1 MNLFSG
7 AVTAQP
13 LSRARNLLVGLLA
26 TAFVVAGLA
35 LPAAADAT
43 PGLTLNVSYGT
54 TTAPDGTTV
63 ITPGTQYVATIQYQR
78 TALVA
83 GSTLVLVAPAGITI
97 PDSALVVPVGN
108 TVFESMSRQP
118 DGSIAIKIINDLSG
132 SSVNQGVF
140 DMSFTVDNPAGGSEV
155 RPLTWSFAGVSQTV
169 TVIVKKTGD
178 EILQPFSER
187 EAKSVSNAGSLN
199 NFVTVSGGVVTVDP
213 AIANVNVHYTL
224 NVDSPAARTGIDIS
238 DTLDPR
244 LEYVTSSFAANLT
257 TWDSN
262 GLNKTT
268 TTLAATPTFGTH
280 SFTYSAMDLPLA
292 SKLAITYDAR
302 LSSAAIAQ
310 LQADLQASY
319 NLIDPAVGG
328 TFSSSSFLNTLAVTG
343 VAATPTQSFTISRT
357 VTPPAGPN
365 YGSAFAKSSSLS
377 NNTVVSLDSGGNL
390 AAPVAVTYTLGAH
403 LSYFTGAVPALDRN
417 VVVTDTLPSQVTW
430 LSSDPAF
437 IVVKDE
443 ANNPVTLTQVSGLS
457 AADFAT
463 DANIG
468 KYQVA
473 GQALWINFGHDSA
486 HDYSAAVKAQVVSL
500 AGISTTSQ
508 PSSLPTVQTRYN
520 GPKNSAIFTFSNS
533 IAAQTMSVT
542 DHLVVL
548 RDPSVPI
555 TDTNKFTKTAPA
567 TVTGA
572 PGSAI
577 TIPFTFK
584 VNAGYDFAQSRI
596 VDLAD
601 PAVFDLSDLNA
612 IKAGITG
619 MYNYNG
625 PLTGAS
631 FDLALDSDGHL
642 VLTPSATFTAG
653 WPSWMSTSAPY
664 NKYMTVTVPI
674 PTKALIGSQTI
685 KVTNTALL
693 EGSSADTWTYT
704 STAGSSGT
712 TYGDE
717 MEVYKALYNEGQWT
731 GNLRAQVDGAG
742 KLINDTFI
750 YRVELIPHGSF
761 NHVTIIPVLDAL
773 PTGLD
778 FLGFVSDA
786 NLATG
791 TLEPGNTVAMGGNI
805 QAEWIAATR
814 TLNMYNPSGTKLN
827 AGSPIYVNFMVKAQ
841 SYSENVGITN
851 AIGNAKATF
860 TPSNGYPLVIQKQDA
875 NDASAVINDRGARF
889 TITGPAG
896 VVTDSAYVVE
906 GLLMVSDGKGGDKGI
921 VVADKGTYT
930 VTETLAPVGFA
941 LAKDP
946 VTVTV
951 GSDGNAPAVTY
962 YNTRVGASDM
972 GTVSLSKTVT
982 GGPDGSGTD
991 FTFSWTAVPPAGE
1004 QLTAAQSA
1012 GSVVVKGDGV
1022 PVALGISFPA
1032 GSVVTFAEG
1041 KAPYIN
1047 GYNVTDVKYS
1057 VNPVAVTSGED
1068 ARVDVVN
1075 TYAFPLAL
1083 AHTGADQ
1090 TGLRVGI
1097 AAALTM
1103 LGAVLLGARRWRA
1116 RRTR

>member
-1 MNLFSG
+1 MDLSSR
-7 AVTAQP
+7 AVMAQP
-13 LSRARNLLVGLLA
+13 LLRARSLLVGLLA
-26 TAFVVAGLA
+26 TVFVVGGLA

-83 GSTLVLVAPAGITI
+83 GSTIVLVAPAGVTI

-108 TVFESMSRQP
+108 TVFESMTRQP
-118 DGSIAIKIINDLSG
+118 DGSIAIKIVNDLSG

-155 RPLTWSFAGVSQTV
+155 RPMTWSFAGATQTV

-178 EILQPFSER
+178 EILQPFSAR

-199 NFVTVSGGVVTVDP
+199 NYVSVTGGVVTVDP
-213 AIANVNVHYTL
+213 AIATVNVHYTL

-238 DTLDPR
+238 DALDPR
-244 LEYVTSSFAANLT
+244 MEYVTSSFAANLT
-257 TWDSN
+257 TWDAN

-268 TTLAATPTFGTH
+268 TTLAATPTFGAH
-280 SFTYSAMDLPLA
+280 SFTYGAMDLPLE

-319 NLIDPAVGG
+319 NLINPAVGG

-343 VAATPTQSFTISRT
+343 VVATPTQSFTISRS

-365 YGSAFAKSSSLS
+365 YGSAFSKSSSLS
-377 NNTVVSLDSGGNL
+377 NNTVVTLDSGGNL
-390 AAPVAVTYTLGAH
+390 AAPVDVTYTLGAH
-403 LSYFTGAVPALDRN
+403 VSFFTGGVPALDRN
-417 VVVTDTLPSQVTW
+417 VVVTDTLPSQVVW
-430 LSSDPAF
+430 RASDPSF

-457 AADFAT
+457 ASAFAA
-463 DANIG
+463 DANVDSF
-468 KYQVA
+468 QVT

-486 HDYSAAVKAQVVSL
+486 HNYTAAVKAQIVSL
-500 AGISTTSQ
+500 TGISTTSQ

-520 GPKNSAIFTFSNS
+520 GPKNSATFTFSDS
-533 IAAQTMSVT
+533 IAAQTKSVT

-548 RDPSVPI
+548 RDPSIPI

-572 PGSAI
+572 PGSSI

-625 PLTGAS
+625 PLTGDS
-631 FDLALDSDGHL
+631 FNLALDSDGHL

-653 WPSWMSTSAPY
+653 WPSWMSKTAPY

-685 KVTNTALL
+685 KVTNSALL

-704 STAGSSGT
+704 STAEASGT

-717 MEVYKALYNEGQWT
+717 MEVYKALYNAGQWT
-731 GNLRAQVDGAG
+731 GNLRAEVDGAG

-761 NHVTIIPVLDAL
+761 NNVTIIPVLDAL
-773 PTGLD
+773 PAGLE

-786 NLATG
+786 NLAAG

-805 QAEWIAATR
+805 QAEWIPATR

-841 SYSENVGITN
+841 NYTENVGITN

-875 NDASAVINDRGARF
+875 INSSAVISDRGSRF

-896 VVTDSAYVVE
+896 LVTDSAYVVD

-930 VTETLAPVGFA
+930 VTETLAPVGYA
-941 LAKDP
+941 LATAP
-946 VTVTV
+946 ITVTV

-962 YNTRVGASDM
+962 FNTPLGSSGV
-972 GTVSLSKTVT
+972 GTVSLSKSVT
-982 GGPDGSGTD
+982 GGPDASATD
-991 FTFSWTAVPPAGE
+991 FTFSWTAAPPAGE
-1004 QLTAAQSA
+1004 QLTTAQSA

-1022 PVALGISFPA
+1022 AVPLGISLPA
-1032 GSVVTFAEG
+1032 GSVVTFTED
-1041 KAPYIN
+1041 KAPLID
-1047 GYNVTDVKYS
+1047 GYNVTGVKYS
-1057 VNPVAVTSGED
+1057 ANPVKVAAGED
-1068 ARVDVVN
+1068 TRVDVVN

-1097 AAALTM
+1097 AAVLA
-1103 LGAVLLGARRWRA
+1103 LLGAGLLGVRRWRA
-1116 RRTR
+1116 RRVR